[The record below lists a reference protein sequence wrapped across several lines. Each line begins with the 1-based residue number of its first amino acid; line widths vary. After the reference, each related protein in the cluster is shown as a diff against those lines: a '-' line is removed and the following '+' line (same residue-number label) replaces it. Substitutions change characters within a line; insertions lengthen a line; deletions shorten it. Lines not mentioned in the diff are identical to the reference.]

1 LAITLMIEIRG
12 FNPKLRHAEQQL
24 ETLRTPEGEPVPAN
38 TLAELKRDMQRRRF
52 LCDQPVDPAIGTTH
66 LGQRIVECVV
76 LTRTRSAEG
85 IMASGHVNRTNRP
98 NTWLLRPLLHP

>member
-1 LAITLMIEIRG
+1 MIEIRG

-66 LGQRIVECVV
+66 LGQRIVECVSPNPKGLPSSLV
-76 LTRTRSAEG
+76 QLR
-85 IMASGHVNRTNRP
+85 NRRVD
-98 NTWLLRPLLHP
+98 RRYS

>member
-12 FNPKLRHAEQQL
+12 FKPKLRHAEQQL

-38 TLAELKRDMQRRRF
+38 TLAELKRDMQRRRL
-52 LCDQPVDPAIGTTH
+52 LCDQPVDPAIGTIH

-76 LTRTRSAEG
+76 LTGTRSAEG